1 MEEMT
6 KCIKNHGQITPNQCG
21 SNSNL
26 FKCYCTVHFM
36 PTIIQLYLSTIL
48 HIALAIKDHCHYH
61 KTLFRILNE
70 VNLIIS
76 SIPLTVRKSDVGY
89 CKNYY
94 LNFRKKVKVLK
105 TLQIALKV
113 FKSMFSIWL
122 WLLNFHMFLKL
133 SVALNFITFQRLLQ
147 MTIISYEDC
156 GFRLFAFNLSIFIVG
171 EVCFIL

>member
-1 MEEMT
+1 M
-6 KCIKNHGQITPNQCG
+6 
-21 SNSNL
+21 
-26 FKCYCTVHFM
+26 
-36 PTIIQLYLSTIL
+36 LYLSTIL
-48 HIALAIKDHCHYH
+48 HIALAINDQCHYH
-61 KTLFRILNE
+61 KILFRILNE

-76 SIPLTVRKSDVGY
+76 SILLTVRKSDVGY

-133 SVALNFITFQRLLQ
+133 LVALNLITFQRLLQ
-147 MTIISYEDC
+147 MTKLSSMKIEGSDC
-156 GFRLFAFNLSIFIVG
+156 SHLT
-171 EVCFIL
+171 

>member
-1 MEEMT
+1 MEELYWASR
-6 KCIKNHGQITPNQCG
+6 ITPIQCG
-21 SNSNL
+21 SNL
-26 FKCYCTVHFM
+26 LKCIVQCILCLPLSST
-36 PTIIQLYLSTIL
+36 LSTIL
-48 HIALAIKDHCHYH
+48 HIALAINDQCHYH
-61 KTLFRILNE
+61 KILFRILNE

-76 SIPLTVRKSDVGY
+76 SILLTVRKSDVGY

-133 SVALNFITFQRLLQ
+133 LVALNLITFQRLLQ
-147 MTIISYEDC
+147 MTK
-156 GFRLFAFNLSIFIVG
+156 LSSMKIVG
-171 EVCFIL
+171 SDC